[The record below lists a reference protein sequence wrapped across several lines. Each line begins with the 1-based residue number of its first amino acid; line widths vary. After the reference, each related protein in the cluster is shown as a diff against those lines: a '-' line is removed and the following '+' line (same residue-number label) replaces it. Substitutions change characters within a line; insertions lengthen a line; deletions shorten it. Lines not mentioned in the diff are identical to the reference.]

1 MKIPDQSF
9 NVSKVKECVGS
20 RRILDVMDVQTQRD
34 FTMSMKEWCQYY
46 DDPDRKRLLN
56 VISLEFSHT
65 KLEQFVDSPYI
76 VKQVDWIDW
85 VCLNSQSTQSSSL
98 SLLPKVWPK
107 HLKQLQTEGTNSID
121 DMKYPKVQK

>member
-1 MKIPDQSF
+1 MIVKELSFEPLIELFITGKGLGMKIPDESF

-20 RRILDVMDVQTQRD
+20 RRVLDVMDVQTQRD
-34 FTMSMKEWCQYY
+34 FTMTMKEWCAYY

-65 KLEQFVDSPYI
+65 KLEQFVDSPNI

-85 VCLNSQSTQSSSL
+85 VCPPTL
-98 SLLPKVWPK
+98 SLL
-107 HLKQLQTEGTNSID
+107 
-121 DMKYPKVQK
+121 